1 MKKTALAITAILCT
15 LGLYANKPDYGY
27 LFSYVNG
34 RGIAFAYSSD
44 SLHWTSIGNG
54 RTFVDSDFGTWGAQK
69 KMFTPHLMRDSQG
82 MWRCV
87 WSPKADNPQF
97 AYCESPDLINWKP
110 QDYPYVEGGSCVAP
124 MIAHNGTAWVVT
136 YTTQDNK
143 AYSLTSPDCRTWS
156 KAAPANGVVA
166 RIADVMTDIVLDD
179 RPVEGQVHRVEW
191 EQIDKLI
198 KRDDYLRNRQV
209 KLDEHM
215 GQDPVRFADLKPV
228 NARLT
233 INGKERKDIS
243 NELIG
248 IFFEDISYGADG
260 GLYGELIQNRDFEYS
275 AADRGGWHSLTAWE
289 LKGEGSTVTVGT
301 DRPIHANNCHYATL
315 TTTAAGAT
323 WENGGYDGIALKAG
337 DLYDLSLMV
346 RRSSGVRSTEV
357 QTIAPNSDGSA
368 KEVSSE
374 LPATPK
380 LLNSQKIKLLISL
393 VSEEGETLAEK
404 GITVSSAEWK
414 SLKVTFKA
422 AKDAAKARL
431 VITPQTVGAVDMD
444 MVSLFPRNTFKNRKN
459 GLRADLAQVIADMK
473 PKFVRFPGG
482 CAAHGDGLDNM
493 YLWKRSIGKLEER
506 QHMPNIWNY
515 HQTLGLGYY
524 EYFLFCEDIG
534 AEPLPVI
541 PAAVPCQNSSHGGHG
556 QQGGVPMDEMDAF
569 IQDILDLIEW
579 ANGDAKTTK
588 WGRVRAEA
596 GHPKPFNLKYIG
608 IGNEDLISNTFTE
621 RFNMIYDAVR
631 AKHPEII
638 ICGTVGPFYE
648 GSDYE
653 WGWKLAKEKEIP
665 MVDEHYYVSPGWYIH
680 NQDYYDHYDRNASEV
695 YLGEYACHIAGRH
708 NNIET
713 ALCEALHLTNVE
725 RNADIVRMTSYAPLL
740 ARHGHTNWNPD
751 MIYFNSSR
759 IDLTP
764 GYYTQKIFGNN
775 SGDQYIT
782 GKLSVESR
790 RDDVRKRISTST
802 VYDSATG
809 DLIIKFVNLLPVA
822 VTTAVEV
829 TDCDALSTTATCTV
843 LTGKPAD
850 RTAVPTESTIEV
862 APQFSYEMP
871 AYSFTTVRIAKEQRN
886 R

>member
-1 MKKTALAITAILCT
+1 MKKHILTLTALLCA
-15 LGLYANKPDYGY
+15 LCVQANKPDYGY

-136 YTTQDNK
+136 YTTLDNK

-166 RIADVMTDIVLDD
+166 RIADVMTGIVLDD

-191 EQIDKLI
+191 EQIDRLI

-233 INGKERKDIS
+233 IHGKERKAIS

-289 LKGEGSTVTVGT
+289 LKGEGSTVAIGT
-301 DRPIHANNCHYATL
+301 ERPIHANNCHYATL
-315 TTTAAGAT
+315 STSAIGAT
-323 WENGGYDGIALKAG
+323 LENGGYDGIALKAG
-337 DLYDLSLMV
+337 DLYDLSLMA
-346 RRSSGVRSTEV
+346 RKASGKSS
-357 QTIAPNSDGSA
+357 
-368 KEVSSE
+368 
-374 LPATPK
+374 
-380 LLNSQKIKLLISL
+380 KLLISL
-393 VSEEGETLAEK
+393 VGEEGETLASK
-404 GITVSSAEWK
+404 SITVGSAEWK
-414 SLKVTFKA
+414 TLKATFKA
-422 AKDAAKARL
+422 TKDAPKARL
-431 VITPQTVGAVDMD
+431 VIAPQTTGVVDID

-850 RTAVPTESTIEV
+850 RIAVPTESTIEV

-871 AYSFTTVRIAKEQRN
+871 AYSFTTIRIAKEQQGKKK
-886 R
+886 

>member
-1 MKKTALAITAILCT
+1 MKRIFTFLAAVLC
-15 LGLYANKPDYGY
+15 LLSAYANKPDNGY

-44 SLHWTSIGNG
+44 SIHWTSIGNG
-54 RTFVDSDFGTWGAQK
+54 RTFVDSDFGTWGAEK
-69 KMFTPHLMRDSQG
+69 KMFVPHLMRDASG

-110 QDYPYVEGGSCVAP
+110 QDYPYVEGGSCVRP
-124 MIAHNGTAWVVT
+124 TLSIANDGTTWRVT
-136 YTTQDNK
+136 YSTLDGHGYCTT
-143 AYSLTSPDCRTWS
+143 STDCRTWD
-156 KAAPANGVVA
+156 KATSIQSP
-166 RIADVMTDIVLDD
+166 TT
-179 RPVEGQVHRVEW
+179 VEASYTTITLNNRQVDGQVHRVEW
-191 EQIDKLI
+191 KQIDRLI
-198 KRDDYLRNRQV
+198 KHDDYLTNRQK

-215 GQDPVRFADLKPV
+215 GQDPVRFAGLQSVK
-228 NARLT
+228 AHLT
-233 INGKERKDIS
+233 IKGNQRKDIS
-243 NELIG
+243 DELIG

-275 AADRGGWHSLTAWE
+275 DLDHKGWHSLTAWE
-289 LKGEGSTVTVGT
+289 LKGEGSTISVDSLT
-301 DRPIHANNCHYATL
+301 PIHANNCHYASLCTDKM
-315 TTTAAGAT
+315 GAT
-323 WENGGYDGIALKAG
+323 LENGGYDGIALKAG
-337 DLYDLSLMV
+337 ELYDLSLIARKASDKASKLLV
-346 RRSSGVRSTEV
+346 SLISENNEV
-357 QTIAPNSDGSA
+357 LVEKSIV
-368 KEVSSE
+368 VSS
-374 LPATPK
+374 
-380 LLNSQKIKLLISL
+380 S
-393 VSEEGETLAEK
+393 
-404 GITVSSAEWK
+404 EWK
-414 SLKVTFKA
+414 NIKTSLKA
-422 AKDAAKARL
+422 AKDAEHARL
-431 VITPQTVGAVDMD
+431 VIAPQTTGSVDMD
-444 MVSLFPRNTFKNRKN
+444 MISLFPRKTFKNREN

-482 CAAHGDGLDNM
+482 CAAHGNGLDNM

-541 PAAVPCQNSSHGGHG
+541 PAAVPCQNSWRDGHG
-556 QQGGVPMDEMDAF
+556 QQGGVPMEEMDTF

-608 IGNEDLISNTFTE
+608 IGNEDLISEVFTE
-621 RFNMIYDAVR
+621 RFNMIFDAIR
-631 AKHPEII
+631 EKHPEII

-653 WGWKLAKEKEIP
+653 WGWKLAKERGVP

-695 YLGEYACHIAGRH
+695 YLGEYACHVHSRH

-713 ALCEALHLTNVE
+713 ALCEALHLINVE

-764 GYYTQKIFGNN
+764 GYYVQKIFGNN
-775 SGDQYIT
+775 SGNQYIT
-782 GKLSVESR
+782 AYLDVKSR
-790 RDDVRKRISTST
+790 RDDVRKRIATST
-802 VYDSATG
+802 VYDSTTG
-809 DLIIKFVNLLPVA
+809 DLIIKLVNLLP
-822 VTTAVEV
+822 TTVSSTIEI
-829 TDCDALSTTATCTV
+829 TDCDIIATQATCTV
-843 LTGKPAD
+843 LSGQPAD
-850 RTAVPTESTIEV
+850 LKSTPIESRIEV
-862 APQFSYEMP
+862 APQFDYEMP
-871 AYSFTTVRIAKEQRN
+871 AYSFTTIRIAKGKK
-886 R
+886 

>member
-1 MKKTALAITAILCT
+1 MTIGHNMRRFLITITLLCST
-15 LGLYANKPDYGY
+15 FSIQANKPDYGY

-87 WSPKADNPQF
+87 WSPMASNPQF

-124 MIAHNGTAWVVT
+124 MIAHDDTAWVVT

-143 AYSLTSPDCRTWS
+143 AYRLTSPDCRTWS
-156 KAAPANGVVA
+156 KATPVNREV
-166 RIADVMTDIVLDD
+166 TDIAAAMTEISLNE
-179 RPVEGQVHRVEW
+179 RSIKGQVHHVEW

-198 KRDDYLRNRQV
+198 KHDDYLANRQV
-209 KLDEHM
+209 KFNEHM
-215 GQDPVRFADLKPV
+215 GQDPVRFADLKPLS
-228 NARLT
+228 ARLT
-233 INGKERKDIS
+233 INGKERKAIS
-243 NELIG
+243 DELIG

-275 AADRGGWHSLTAWE
+275 AADRREWHSLTAWE
-289 LKGEGSTVTVGT
+289 LKGEGSNLTVGT
-301 DRPIHANNCHYATL
+301 DRPIHTNNCHYVTLATTTVGATL
-315 TTTAAGAT
+315 
-323 WENGGYDGIALKAG
+323 ENGGYDGIALKAG
-337 DLYDLSLMV
+337 ELYDLSVMA
-346 RRSSGVRSTEV
+346 RKASDKSTQLAV
-357 QTIAPNSDGSA
+357 
-368 KEVSSE
+368 
-374 LPATPK
+374 
-380 LLNSQKIKLLISL
+380 SL
-393 VSEEGETLAEK
+393 VSENGEPLATK
-404 GITVSSAEWK
+404 GITIGSTDWK
-414 SLKVTFKA
+414 TFKVTFNA
-422 AKDAAKARL
+422 AKNADKARL
-431 VITPQTVGAVDMD
+431 VIAPQTTGTVDMD
-444 MVSLFPRNTFKNRKN
+444 MVSLFPRNTFKGRKN

-556 QQGGVPMDEMDAF
+556 QQGGVPMEEMDTF

-588 WGRVRAEA
+588 WGRMRAEA
-596 GHPKPFNLKYIG
+596 GHPEPFNLKYLG
-608 IGNEDLISNTFTE
+608 IGNEDLISETFTE
-621 RFNMIYDAVR
+621 RFNMIFDAVR
-631 AKHPEII
+631 EKHPEII
-638 ICGTVGPFYE
+638 ICGTVGPFFE

-653 WGWKLAKEKEIP
+653 WGWKLAKEKDIP

-695 YLGEYACHIAGRH
+695 YLGEYACHVHSRH

-713 ALCEALHLTNVE
+713 ALCEALHLINVE

-740 ARHGHTNWNPD
+740 ARHGRTNWNPD
-751 MIYFNSSR
+751 MIYFNSSS

-764 GYYTQKIFGNN
+764 GYYTQKMFGNN

-782 GKLSVESR
+782 ANLSVDSR
-790 RDDVRKRISTST
+790 RDDVRKRLASST

-809 DLIIKFVNLLPVA
+809 DLIIKLVNLLPVA
-822 VTTAVEV
+822 VTTSVEV
-829 TDCDALSTTATCTV
+829 NNCEAFATNATCTV
-843 LTGKPAD
+843 LTGKPTD
-850 RTAVPTESTIEV
+850 RNAAPTESTIEV

-871 AYSFTTVRIAKEQRN
+871 PYSFTTLRIAKEQQQKGKR
-886 R
+886 

>member
-69 KMFTPHLMRDSQG
+69 KMFTPHLMRDSHG

-110 QDYPYVEGGSCVAP
+110 QDYPYVEGGSCVRPILVQAKD
-124 MIAHNGTAWVVT
+124 NGGWVVLYST
-136 YTTQDNK
+136 LDSTFH
-143 AYSLTSPDCRTWS
+143 AYGSTDCRRWEKMSVSVGNRPVDAGACQGPEFST
-156 KAAPANGVVA
+156 
-166 RIADVMTDIVLDD
+166 IVLGD
-179 RPVEGQVHRVEW
+179 RQVEGQVHRVEW

-198 KRDDYLRNRQV
+198 KRNDYLVNRQR

-228 NARLT
+228 NAHLT
-233 INGKERKDIS
+233 IHGKERKAIS

-289 LKGEGSTVTVGT
+289 LKGEGSTVAIGT
-301 DRPIHANNCHYATL
+301 ERPIHANNCHYATL
-315 TTTAAGAT
+315 STSAVGAT
-323 WENGGYDGIALKAG
+323 LENGGYDGIALKAG
-337 DLYDLSLMV
+337 DLYDLSLMA
-346 RRSSGVRSTEV
+346 RKASGKSS
-357 QTIAPNSDGSA
+357 
-368 KEVSSE
+368 
-374 LPATPK
+374 
-380 LLNSQKIKLLISL
+380 KLLISL
-393 VSEEGETLAEK
+393 VGEEGETLASK
-404 GITVSSAEWK
+404 SITVGNAEWK
-414 SLKVTFKA
+414 TLKATLKA
-422 AKDAAKARL
+422 TKDAPKARL
-431 VITPQTVGAVDMD
+431 VIAPQTTGAVDID

-850 RTAVPTESTIEV
+850 RTGVPTESTIEV

-871 AYSFTTVRIAKEQRN
+871 AYSFTTIRIAKEQQGKKR
-886 R
+886 

>member
-1 MKKTALAITAILCT
+1 MKKHILIITALLCA
-15 LGLYANKPDYGY
+15 LCVQANKPDYGY

-69 KMFTPHLMRDSQG
+69 KMYTPHLMRDNQG

-87 WSPKADNPQF
+87 WSPMASNPQF

-110 QDYPYVEGGSCVAP
+110 QDYPYVEGSSCVAP

-136 YTTQDNK
+136 YTTLDNK
-143 AYSLTSPDCRTWS
+143 VYSLTSPDCRTWS
-156 KAAPANGVVA
+156 KATPTHGAVVD
-166 RIADVMTDIVLDD
+166 ISTVMTEISLHG
-179 RPVEGQVHRVEW
+179 RPAVGQVHRVEW

-209 KLDEHM
+209 KFDEHM
-215 GQDPVRFADLKPV
+215 GQDPVRFADLRPV

-233 INGKERKDIS
+233 IYGKERKAIS

-289 LKGEGSTVTVGT
+289 LKGEGSTISVSTE
-301 DRPIHANNCHYATL
+301 RPIHVNNCHYASL
-315 TTTAAGAT
+315 STTAIGAT
-323 WENGGYDGIALKAG
+323 LENGGYDGIALKAG
-337 DLYDLSLMV
+337 GLYDFSLMARV
-346 RRSSGVRSTEV
+346 ASGKSC
-357 QTIAPNSDGSA
+357 
-368 KEVSSE
+368 KF
-374 LPATPK
+374 
-380 LLNSQKIKLLISL
+380 LISL
-393 VSEEGETLAEK
+393 VNEENEVLAEK
-404 GITVSSAEWK
+404 SITLGDAEWK
-414 SLKVTFKA
+414 TLKTTLKA
-422 AKDAAKARL
+422 SKDASKARL
-431 VITPQTVGAVDMD
+431 VIAPQTSGAIDID

-482 CAAHGDGLDNM
+482 CAAHGNGLDNM

-524 EYFLFCEDIG
+524 EYFIFCEDIG

-556 QQGGVPMDEMDAF
+556 QQGGVPMEEMDAF
-569 IQDILDLIEW
+569 IQDIFDLIEW

-621 RFNMIYDAVR
+621 RFNMIYDAIR

-638 ICGTVGPFYE
+638 ICGTVGPFFE

-695 YLGEYACHIAGRH
+695 YLGEYACHVASRH

-775 SGDQYIT
+775 SGDQYLT

-809 DLIIKFVNLLPVA
+809 DLIIKLVNLLPVA

-829 TDCDALSTTATCTV
+829 NDCEALSTTATCTV
-843 LTGKPAD
+843 LTGKPTD
-850 RTAVPTESTIEV
+850 REAIPTESIIKV
-862 APQFSYEMP
+862 ASEFNYAMP
-871 AYSFTTVRIAKEQRN
+871 PYSFTTIRIAKEQQN
-886 R
+886 KKK

>member
-1 MKKTALAITAILCT
+1 MKKNILAVVLALCCLSA
-15 LGLYANKPDYGY
+15 YANKPDYGY

-34 RGIAFAYSSD
+34 RGLAFAYSSD
-44 SLHWTSIGNG
+44 SIRWTSVGNG

-69 KMFTPHLMRDSQG
+69 KMFTPHLLCDETG

-124 MIAHNGTAWVVT
+124 MLVLADDGNTWCVKYRT
-136 YTTQDNK
+136 LDNK
-143 AYSLTSPDCRTWS
+143 VYSIFSADCRTWS
-156 KAAPANGVVA
+156 EAGQATASDASPTDAKAL
-166 RIADVMTDIVLDD
+166 LDYKIILLND
-179 RPVEGQVHRVEW
+179 RQVEGQVHRVAW

-198 KRDDYLRNRQV
+198 KRDDYLSNRQV

-228 NARLT
+228 NARLA
-233 INGKERKDIS
+233 IHGNERKEIS

-275 AADRGGWHSLTAWE
+275 AADRGEWNSLTAWE
-289 LKGEGSTVTVGT
+289 LKGEGSVLSVGT
-301 DRPIHANNCHYATL
+301 ERPIHANNCHYATL
-315 TTTAAGAT
+315 ETSALGAT
-323 WENGGYDGIALKAG
+323 MENGGYDGIALKAG
-337 DLYDLSLMV
+337 ELYDLSLMARV
-346 RRSSGVRSTEV
+346 AAGTASKS
-357 QTIAPNSDGSA
+357 
-368 KEVSSE
+368 
-374 LPATPK
+374 K
-380 LLNSQKIKLLISL
+380 LLVSL
-393 VSEEGETLAEK
+393 VSEDGEPLAEK
-404 GITVSSAEWK
+404 SIAVGNAEWK
-414 SLKVTFKA
+414 TLKATFKA
-422 AKDAAKARL
+422 AKDAEKARL
-431 VITPQTVGAVDMD
+431 VIIPQTTGAVDLD
-444 MVSLFPRNTFKNRKN
+444 MVSLFPRKTFMNRKN

-482 CAAHGDGLDNM
+482 CAAHGNGLDNM

-534 AEPLPVI
+534 AEPLPVV

-556 QQGGVPMDEMDAF
+556 QQGGVPMEEMDAF

-579 ANGDAKTTK
+579 ANGDAKTTR
-588 WGRVRAEA
+588 WGGVRAEA
-596 GHPKPFNLKYIG
+596 GHPAPFNLKYIG
-608 IGNEDLISNTFTE
+608 IGNEDLISETFTE

-638 ICGTVGPFYE
+638 ICGTVGPFFE

-680 NQDYYDHYDRNASEV
+680 NQDYYDHYDRNASDV
-695 YLGEYACHIAGRH
+695 YLGEYACHVASRH

-713 ALCEALHLTNVE
+713 ALCEALHLVNVE

-740 ARHGHTNWNPD
+740 ARHGRTNWNPD

-775 SGDQYIT
+775 SGDQYISSR
-782 GKLSVESR
+782 LQVESR
-790 RDDVRKRISTST
+790 RDDVRKRVANSV

-809 DLIIKFVNLLPVA
+809 DLIIKLVNLLPVS
-822 VTTAVEV
+822 VTTAIEIN
-829 TDCDALSTTATCTV
+829 DCGAYATQAACTV
-843 LTGKPAD
+843 LTGSPTD
-850 RTAVPTESTIEV
+850 RNAVPTESVIDV

-871 AYSFTTVRIAKEQRN
+871 AYSFVTIRVAKEQQGKRK
-886 R
+886 

>member
-1 MKKTALAITAILCT
+1 MKKLTLVITTFFCT
-15 LGLYANKPDYGY
+15 FSLYANKPDYGY

-44 SLHWTSIGNG
+44 SIHWTSIGNG

-69 KMFTPHLMRDSQG
+69 KMFTPHLTRDSQG

-110 QDYPYVEGGSCVAP
+110 QDYPFVEGGSCVAP
-124 MIAHNGTAWVVT
+124 MIAHNGTVWVVT
-136 YTTQDNK
+136 YTTMDNK
-143 AYSLTSPDCRTWS
+143 AYSLTSSDCRTWS
-156 KAAPANGVVA
+156 KATLADGAVA
-166 RIADVMTDIVLDD
+166 DIATAMTEISLND
-179 RPVEGQVHRVEW
+179 RQISGQVHYVEW

-198 KRDDYLRNRQV
+198 KRDDYLRNRQI
-209 KLDEHM
+209 KLNEHM

-233 INGKERKDIS
+233 IQGKERKAIS

-289 LKGEGSTVTVGT
+289 LKGEGSTITIGT
-301 DRPIHANNCHYATL
+301 ERPIHTNNCHYATL
-315 TTTAAGAT
+315 NTANVGAT
-323 WENGGYDGIALKAG
+323 FENGGYDGIALKAG
-337 DLYDLSLMV
+337 DLYDLSLMA
-346 RRSSGVRSTEV
+346 RKASDKSS
-357 QTIAPNSDGSA
+357 
-368 KEVSSE
+368 
-374 LPATPK
+374 
-380 LLNSQKIKLLISL
+380 KLLISL
-393 VSEEGETLAEK
+393 VSEKNETLAAK
-404 GITVSSAEWK
+404 SITIGNADWK
-414 SLKVTFKA
+414 SLKMTLKA
-422 AKDAAKARL
+422 SKDAPKARL
-431 VITPQTVGAVDMD
+431 VIAPQTTGVVDVD

-459 GLRADLAQVIADMK
+459 GLRADLAQVIADMN

-556 QQGGVPMDEMDAF
+556 QQGGVPMEEMDAF

-588 WGRVRAEA
+588 WGRVRAES

-621 RFNMIYDAVR
+621 RFNMIYDAIR
-631 AKHPEII
+631 ERHPEII

-695 YLGEYACHIAGRH
+695 YLGEYACHVASRH

-764 GYYTQKIFGNN
+764 GYYTQKMFGNN
-775 SGDQYIT
+775 SGDQYLT
-782 GKLSVESR
+782 GKLVVESR

-809 DLIIKFVNLLPVA
+809 DLIIKLVNLLPVK
-822 VTTAVEV
+822 VNTAVEV
-829 TDCDALSTTATCTV
+829 NDCENFASTAICTV
-843 LTGKPAD
+843 LTGKPTD
-850 RTAVPTESTIEV
+850 RDVVPVESTIEV
-862 APQFSYEMP
+862 APQFNYEMP
-871 AYSFTTVRIAKEQRN
+871 PYSFTTIRIDKKQPSKK
-886 R
+886 

>member
-1 MKKTALAITAILCT
+1 MKKLTLVIAAILCS
-15 LGLYANKPDYGY
+15 LCLYANKPDYGY

-44 SLHWTSIGNG
+44 SIHWTSIGNG

-69 KMFTPHLMRDSQG
+69 KMFTPHLTRDSQG

-110 QDYPYVEGGSCVAP
+110 QDYPFVEGGSCVAP
-124 MIAHNGTAWVVT
+124 MIAHNGTVWVVT
-136 YTTQDNK
+136 YTTMDNK
-143 AYSLTSPDCRTWS
+143 AYSLTSSDCRTWS
-156 KAAPANGVVA
+156 KATLADGAVA
-166 RIADVMTDIVLDD
+166 DIATAMTEISLND
-179 RPVEGQVHRVEW
+179 RQISGQIHYVEW

-198 KRDDYLRNRQV
+198 KRDDYLRNRQI

-233 INGKERKDIS
+233 IQGKERKAIS

-289 LKGEGSTVTVGT
+289 LKGEGSTITIGT
-301 DRPIHANNCHYATL
+301 ERPIHTNNCHYATL
-315 TTTAAGAT
+315 NTANVGAT
-323 WENGGYDGIALKAG
+323 LENGGYDGIALKAG
-337 DLYDLSLMV
+337 DLYDLSLMA
-346 RRSSGVRSTEV
+346 RKASDKSS
-357 QTIAPNSDGSA
+357 
-368 KEVSSE
+368 
-374 LPATPK
+374 
-380 LLNSQKIKLLISL
+380 KLLISL
-393 VSEEGETLAEK
+393 VSEKNETLAAK
-404 GITVSSAEWK
+404 SITIGNADWK
-414 SLKVTFKA
+414 SLKMTLKA
-422 AKDAAKARL
+422 SKDAPKARL
-431 VITPQTVGAVDMD
+431 VIAPQTTGAVDVD

-459 GLRADLAQVIADMK
+459 GLRADLAQVIADMN

-556 QQGGVPMDEMDAF
+556 QQGGVPMEEMDAF

-588 WGRVRAEA
+588 WGRVRAES

-621 RFNMIYDAVR
+621 RFNMIYDAIR
-631 AKHPEII
+631 ERHPEII

-695 YLGEYACHIAGRH
+695 YLGEYACHVASRH

-764 GYYTQKIFGNN
+764 GYYTQKMFGNN
-775 SGDQYIT
+775 SGDQYLT
-782 GKLSVESR
+782 GKLVVESR

-809 DLIIKFVNLLPVA
+809 DLIIKFVNLLPVK
-822 VTTAVEV
+822 VNTAVEV
-829 TDCDALSTTATCTV
+829 NDCENFAPTAICTV
-843 LTGKPAD
+843 LTGKPTD
-850 RTAVPTESTIEV
+850 RDVVPVESTIEV
-862 APQFSYEMP
+862 APQFNYKMP
-871 AYSFTTVRIAKEQRN
+871 PYSFTTIRVAKGK
-886 R
+886 

>member
-1 MKKTALAITAILCT
+1 MNIIKKSVLALAIILST
-15 LGLYANKPDYGY
+15 FNLYANKPDYGY

-110 QDYPYVEGGSCVAP
+110 QDYPYVEGGSCVRPILVQGKNNEGWAV
-124 MIAHNGTAWVVT
+124 IYSTLDST
-136 YTTQDNK
+136 IY
-143 AYSLTSPDCRTWS
+143 AYGSADCRTWEKMDVS
-156 KAAPANGVVA
+156 VGNRPADTGSCQSPNFS
-166 RIADVMTDIVLDD
+166 TIVLND
-179 RPVEGQVHRVEW
+179 RQVEGQVHRVEW

-198 KRDDYLRNRQV
+198 KRDDYLCNRQV

-228 NARLT
+228 NAHLT
-233 INGKERKDIS
+233 IHGKERKAIS

-289 LKGEGSTVTVGT
+289 LKGEGSTVAIGT
-301 DRPIHANNCHYATL
+301 ERPIHANNCHYATL
-315 TTTAAGAT
+315 STSAVGAT
-323 WENGGYDGIALKAG
+323 LENGGYDGIALKAG
-337 DLYDLSLMV
+337 DLYDLSLMA
-346 RRSSGVRSTEV
+346 RKASGKSS
-357 QTIAPNSDGSA
+357 
-368 KEVSSE
+368 
-374 LPATPK
+374 
-380 LLNSQKIKLLISL
+380 KLLISL
-393 VSEEGETLAEK
+393 VGEEGETLASK
-404 GITVSSAEWK
+404 SITVGNAEWK
-414 SLKVTFKA
+414 TLKATLKA
-422 AKDAAKARL
+422 TKDAPKARL
-431 VITPQTVGAVDMD
+431 VIAPQTTGAVDID

-569 IQDILDLIEW
+569 IQDI
-579 ANGDAKTTK
+579 
-588 WGRVRAEA
+588 
-596 GHPKPFNLKYIG
+596 
-608 IGNEDLISNTFTE
+608 
-621 RFNMIYDAVR
+621 
-631 AKHPEII
+631 
-638 ICGTVGPFYE
+638 
-648 GSDYE
+648 
-653 WGWKLAKEKEIP
+653 
-665 MVDEHYYVSPGWYIH
+665 
-680 NQDYYDHYDRNASEV
+680 
-695 YLGEYACHIAGRH
+695 
-708 NNIET
+708 
-713 ALCEALHLTNVE
+713 
-725 RNADIVRMTSYAPLL
+725 
-740 ARHGHTNWNPD
+740 
-751 MIYFNSSR
+751 
-759 IDLTP
+759 
-764 GYYTQKIFGNN
+764 
-775 SGDQYIT
+775 
-782 GKLSVESR
+782 
-790 RDDVRKRISTST
+790 
-802 VYDSATG
+802 
-809 DLIIKFVNLLPVA
+809 
-822 VTTAVEV
+822 
-829 TDCDALSTTATCTV
+829 
-843 LTGKPAD
+843 
-850 RTAVPTESTIEV
+850 
-862 APQFSYEMP
+862 
-871 AYSFTTVRIAKEQRN
+871 
-886 R
+886 

>member
-69 KMFTPHLMRDSQG
+69 KMFAPHLTRDSQG

-110 QDYPYVEGGSCVAP
+110 QDYPYVEGGSCVRPILVQGKNNEGWAV
-124 MIAHNGTAWVVT
+124 IYSTLDST
-136 YTTQDNK
+136 IY
-143 AYSLTSPDCRTWS
+143 AYGSADCRTWEKMDVS
-156 KAAPANGVVA
+156 VGNRPADTGSCQSPNFS
-166 RIADVMTDIVLDD
+166 TIVLND
-179 RPVEGQVHRVEW
+179 RQVEGQVHRVEW

-198 KRDDYLRNRQV
+198 KRDDYLCNRQV

-228 NARLT
+228 NAHLT
-233 INGKERKDIS
+233 IHGKERKAIS

-275 AADRGGWHSLTAWE
+275 AADRGGWHNLTAWE
-289 LKGEGSTVTVGT
+289 LKGEGSTVAIGT
-301 DRPIHANNCHYATL
+301 ERPIHANNCHYATL
-315 TTTAAGAT
+315 STSAVGAT
-323 WENGGYDGIALKAG
+323 LENGGYDGIALKAG
-337 DLYDLSLMV
+337 DLYDLSLMA
-346 RRSSGVRSTEV
+346 RKASGKSS
-357 QTIAPNSDGSA
+357 
-368 KEVSSE
+368 
-374 LPATPK
+374 
-380 LLNSQKIKLLISL
+380 KLLISL
-393 VSEEGETLAEK
+393 VGEEGETLASK
-404 GITVSSAEWK
+404 SITVGNAEWK
-414 SLKVTFKA
+414 TLKATLKA
-422 AKDAAKARL
+422 TKDAPKARL
-431 VITPQTVGAVDMD
+431 VIAPQTTGAVDID

-871 AYSFTTVRIAKEQRN
+871 AYSFTTIRIAKDQQGKKK
-886 R
+886 

>member
-1 MKKTALAITAILCT
+1 MKKHILTLTALLCA
-15 LGLYANKPDYGY
+15 LCVQANKPDYGY

-136 YTTQDNK
+136 YTTLDNK

-166 RIADVMTDIVLDD
+166 RIADVMTGIVLDD

-191 EQIDKLI
+191 EQIDRLI

-233 INGKERKDIS
+233 IHGKERKAIS

-289 LKGEGSTVTVGT
+289 LKGEGSSVAIGT
-301 DRPIHANNCHYATL
+301 ERPIHANNCHYATL
-315 TTTAAGAT
+315 STSAIGAT
-323 WENGGYDGIALKAG
+323 LENGGYDGIALKAG
-337 DLYDLSLMV
+337 DLYDLSLMA
-346 RRSSGVRSTEV
+346 RKASGKSS
-357 QTIAPNSDGSA
+357 
-368 KEVSSE
+368 
-374 LPATPK
+374 
-380 LLNSQKIKLLISL
+380 KLLISL
-393 VSEEGETLAEK
+393 VGEEGETLASK
-404 GITVSSAEWK
+404 SITVGSAEWK
-414 SLKVTFKA
+414 TLKATFKA
-422 AKDAAKARL
+422 TKDAPKARL
-431 VITPQTVGAVDMD
+431 VIAPQTTGVVDID

-809 DLIIKFVNLLPVA
+809 DLIIKFVNLLPVT

-871 AYSFTTVRIAKEQRN
+871 AYSFTTIRIAKEQQGKKK
-886 R
+886 

>member
-1 MKKTALAITAILCT
+1 MKKHILTLTALLCA
-15 LGLYANKPDYGY
+15 LCVQANKPDYGY

-136 YTTQDNK
+136 YTTLDNK

-166 RIADVMTDIVLDD
+166 RIADVMTGIVLDD

-191 EQIDKLI
+191 EQIDRLI

-233 INGKERKDIS
+233 IHGKERKAIS

-289 LKGEGSTVTVGT
+289 LKGEGSTVAIGT

-315 TTTAAGAT
+315 STSAIGAT
-323 WENGGYDGIALKAG
+323 LENGGYDGIALKAG
-337 DLYDLSLMV
+337 DLYDLSLMA
-346 RRSSGVRSTEV
+346 RKASGKSS
-357 QTIAPNSDGSA
+357 
-368 KEVSSE
+368 
-374 LPATPK
+374 
-380 LLNSQKIKLLISL
+380 KLLISL
-393 VSEEGETLAEK
+393 VGEEGETLASK
-404 GITVSSAEWK
+404 SITVGSAEWK
-414 SLKVTFKA
+414 TLKATFKA
-422 AKDAAKARL
+422 TKDAPKARL
-431 VITPQTVGAVDMD
+431 VIAPQTTGAVDID

-809 DLIIKFVNLLPVA
+809 DLIIKFVNLLPVT

-871 AYSFTTVRIAKEQRN
+871 AYSFTTIRIAKEQQGKKK
-886 R
+886 

>member
-1 MKKTALAITAILCT
+1 MKKHILTLTALLCA
-15 LGLYANKPDYGY
+15 LCVQANKPDYGY

-136 YTTQDNK
+136 YTTQNNK

-166 RIADVMTDIVLDD
+166 RIADVMTGIVLDD

-191 EQIDKLI
+191 EQIDRLI

-233 INGKERKDIS
+233 IHGKERKAIS

-289 LKGEGSTVTVGT
+289 LKGEGSTVAIGT
-301 DRPIHANNCHYATL
+301 ERPIHANNCHYATL
-315 TTTAAGAT
+315 STSAIGAT
-323 WENGGYDGIALKAG
+323 LENGGYDGIALKAG
-337 DLYDLSLMV
+337 DLYDLSLMA
-346 RRSSGVRSTEV
+346 RKASGKSS
-357 QTIAPNSDGSA
+357 
-368 KEVSSE
+368 
-374 LPATPK
+374 
-380 LLNSQKIKLLISL
+380 KLLISL
-393 VSEEGETLAEK
+393 VSEEGETLASK
-404 GITVSSAEWK
+404 SIAVGSAEWK
-414 SLKVTFKA
+414 TLKATFKA
-422 AKDAAKARL
+422 TKDAPKARL
-431 VITPQTVGAVDMD
+431 VIAPQTTGAVDID

-740 ARHGHTNWNPD
+740 ARHGRTNWNPD

-871 AYSFTTVRIAKEQRN
+871 AYSFTTIRIAKEQQGKKK
-886 R
+886 

>member
-1 MKKTALAITAILCT
+1 MKKHILTLTALLCA
-15 LGLYANKPDYGY
+15 LCVQANKPDYGY

-136 YTTQDNK
+136 YTTQGNK

-166 RIADVMTDIVLDD
+166 RIADVMTGIVLDD

-191 EQIDKLI
+191 EQIDRLI

-233 INGKERKDIS
+233 IHGKERKAIS

-289 LKGEGSTVTVGT
+289 LKGEGSNITIGT
-301 DRPIHANNCHYATL
+301 ERPIHANNCHYATL
-315 TTTAAGAT
+315 STSAIGAT
-323 WENGGYDGIALKAG
+323 LENGGYDGIALKAG
-337 DLYDLSLMV
+337 DLYDLSLMA
-346 RRSSGVRSTEV
+346 RKASGKSS
-357 QTIAPNSDGSA
+357 
-368 KEVSSE
+368 
-374 LPATPK
+374 
-380 LLNSQKIKLLISL
+380 KLLISL
-393 VSEEGETLAEK
+393 VSEEGETLASK
-404 GITVSSAEWK
+404 SIAVGSAEWK
-414 SLKVTFKA
+414 TLKATFKA
-422 AKDAAKARL
+422 TKDAPKARL
-431 VITPQTVGAVDMD
+431 VIAPQTTGAVDID

-809 DLIIKFVNLLPVA
+809 DLIIKLVNLLPVA

-829 TDCDALSTTATCTV
+829 ADCDALSTTATCTV

-871 AYSFTTVRIAKEQRN
+871 AYSFTTIRIAKEQQGKKK
-886 R
+886 

>member
-1 MKKTALAITAILCT
+1 MKKHILTLTALLCA
-15 LGLYANKPDYGY
+15 LCVQANKPDYGY

-136 YTTQDNK
+136 YTTQNNK

-166 RIADVMTDIVLDD
+166 RIADVMTGIVLDD

-191 EQIDKLI
+191 EQIDRLI

-233 INGKERKDIS
+233 IHGKERKAIS

-289 LKGEGSTVTVGT
+289 LKGEGSTVAIGT
-301 DRPIHANNCHYATL
+301 ERPIHANNCHYATL
-315 TTTAAGAT
+315 STSAIGAT
-323 WENGGYDGIALKAG
+323 LENGGYDGIALKAG
-337 DLYDLSLMV
+337 DLYDLSLMA
-346 RRSSGVRSTEV
+346 RKASGKSS
-357 QTIAPNSDGSA
+357 
-368 KEVSSE
+368 
-374 LPATPK
+374 
-380 LLNSQKIKLLISL
+380 KLLISL
-393 VSEEGETLAEK
+393 VSEEGETLASK
-404 GITVSSAEWK
+404 SIAVGSAEWK
-414 SLKVTFKA
+414 TLKATFKA
-422 AKDAAKARL
+422 TKDAPKARL
-431 VITPQTVGAVDMD
+431 VIAPQTTGAVDID

-695 YLGEYACHIAGRH
+695 YLGEYACHVASRH

-829 TDCDALSTTATCTV
+829 TDCEGLSTTATCTV

-871 AYSFTTVRIAKEQRN
+871 AYSFTTIRIAKEQQGKKK
-886 R
+886 

>member
-1 MKKTALAITAILCT
+1 
-15 LGLYANKPDYGY
+15 
-27 LFSYVNG
+27 
-34 RGIAFAYSSD
+34 
-44 SLHWTSIGNG
+44 
-54 RTFVDSDFGTWGAQK
+54 
-69 KMFTPHLMRDSQG
+69 
-82 MWRCV
+82 
-87 WSPKADNPQF
+87 
-97 AYCESPDLINWKP
+97 
-110 QDYPYVEGGSCVAP
+110 
-124 MIAHNGTAWVVT
+124 
-136 YTTQDNK
+136 
-143 AYSLTSPDCRTWS
+143 
-156 KAAPANGVVA
+156 
-166 RIADVMTDIVLDD
+166 
-179 RPVEGQVHRVEW
+179 
-191 EQIDKLI
+191 
-198 KRDDYLRNRQV
+198 
-209 KLDEHM
+209 
-215 GQDPVRFADLKPV
+215 
-228 NARLT
+228 
-233 INGKERKDIS
+233 
-243 NELIG
+243 
-248 IFFEDISYGADG
+248 
-260 GLYGELIQNRDFEYS
+260 

-289 LKGEGSTVTVGT
+289 LKGEGSTVAIGT
-301 DRPIHANNCHYATL
+301 ERPIHANNCHYATL
-315 TTTAAGAT
+315 STSAIGAT
-323 WENGGYDGIALKAG
+323 LENGGYDGIALKAG
-337 DLYDLSLMV
+337 DLYDLSLMA
-346 RRSSGVRSTEV
+346 RKASGKSS
-357 QTIAPNSDGSA
+357 
-368 KEVSSE
+368 
-374 LPATPK
+374 
-380 LLNSQKIKLLISL
+380 KLLISL
-393 VSEEGETLAEK
+393 VGEEGETLASK
-404 GITVSSAEWK
+404 SITVGNAEWK
-414 SLKVTFKA
+414 TLKAT
-422 AKDAAKARL
+422 KDAPKARL
-431 VITPQTVGAVDMD
+431 VIAPQTTGVVDID

-850 RTAVPTESTIEV
+850 RIAVPTESTIEV

-871 AYSFTTVRIAKEQRN
+871 AYSFTTIRIAKEQQGKKK
-886 R
+886 

>member
-1 MKKTALAITAILCT
+1 MKKHILTLTALLCA
-15 LGLYANKPDYGY
+15 LCVQANKPDYGY

-136 YTTQDNK
+136 YTTQGNK

-156 KAAPANGVVA
+156 NAAPANGVVA
-166 RIADVMTDIVLDD
+166 RIADVMTGIVLDD

-233 INGKERKDIS
+233 IHGKERKAIS

-289 LKGEGSTVTVGT
+289 LKGEGSNITIGT
-301 DRPIHANNCHYATL
+301 ERPIHANNCHYATL
-315 TTTAAGAT
+315 STSAIGAT
-323 WENGGYDGIALKAG
+323 LENGGYDGIALKAG
-337 DLYDLSLMV
+337 DLYDLSLMA
-346 RRSSGVRSTEV
+346 RKASGKSS
-357 QTIAPNSDGSA
+357 
-368 KEVSSE
+368 
-374 LPATPK
+374 
-380 LLNSQKIKLLISL
+380 KLLISL
-393 VSEEGETLAEK
+393 VSEEGETLASK
-404 GITVSSAEWK
+404 SIAVGSAEWK
-414 SLKVTFKA
+414 TLKATFKA
-422 AKDAAKARL
+422 TKDAPKARL
-431 VITPQTVGAVDMD
+431 VIAPQTTGAVDID

-809 DLIIKFVNLLPVA
+809 DLIIKLVNLLPVA

-829 TDCDALSTTATCTV
+829 ADCDALSTTATCTV

-871 AYSFTTVRIAKEQRN
+871 AYSFTTIRIAKEQQGKKK
-886 R
+886 

>member
-1 MKKTALAITAILCT
+1 MLMLA
-15 LGLYANKPDYGY
+15 D
-27 LFSYVNG
+27 
-34 RGIAFAYSSD
+34 D
-44 SLHWTSIGNG
+44 GN
-54 RTFVDSDFGTWGAQK
+54 TWCLK
-69 KMFTPHLMRDSQG
+69 
-82 MWRCV
+82 
-87 WSPKADNPQF
+87 
-97 AYCESPDLINWKP
+97 
-110 QDYPYVEGGSCVAP
+110 
-124 MIAHNGTAWVVT
+124 
-136 YTTQDNK
+136 YTTLDNK
-143 AYSLTSPDCRTWS
+143 AYSIFSADCRKWS
-156 KAAPANGVVA
+156 EAEPAKVADASSLDAKAQLNYKT
-166 RIADVMTDIVLDD
+166 ILLND
-179 RPVEGQVHRVEW
+179 RQVEGQVHRVAW

-198 KRDDYLRNRQV
+198 KHDDYLANRQV
-209 KLDEHM
+209 RLDEHM
-215 GQDPVRFADLKPV
+215 GQDPVRFANLEPV

-233 INGKERKDIS
+233 IQGNERKEIS
-243 NELIG
+243 DELIG

-275 AADRGGWHSLTAWE
+275 AADHGGWHSLTAWE
-289 LKGEGSTVTVGT
+289 LKGEGSALTVGT

-315 TTTAAGAT
+315 ATTTLGACL
-323 WENGGYDGIALKAG
+323 ENGGYDGIAIKAG
-337 DLYDLSLMV
+337 ELYDFSVMTRKSSDKNSKLSV
-346 RRSSGVRSTEV
+346 
-357 QTIAPNSDGSA
+357 
-368 KEVSSE
+368 
-374 LPATPK
+374 
-380 LLNSQKIKLLISL
+380 SL
-393 VSEEGETLAEK
+393 VSENNEILATK
-404 GITVSSAEWK
+404 SVSVGGADWKTV
-414 SLKVTFKA
+414 KVTFKA
-422 AKDAAKARL
+422 TKDAEKARL
-431 VITPQTVGAVDMD
+431 VITPQTTGVVDLD
-444 MVSLFPRNTFKNRKN
+444 MVSLFPRKTFMNRKN

-482 CAAHGDGLDNM
+482 CAAHGNGLDNM

-556 QQGGVPMDEMDAF
+556 QQGGVPMEEMDAF

-579 ANGDAKTTK
+579 ANGDAKTTQ

-596 GHPKPFNLKYIG
+596 GHPAPFNLKYIG
-608 IGNEDLISNTFTE
+608 VGNEDLISETFTE
-621 RFNMIYDAVR
+621 RFNMIYDAIR

-695 YLGEYACHIAGRH
+695 YLGEYACHVHSRH

-713 ALCEALHLTNVE
+713 ALCEALHLVNVE

-740 ARHGHTNWNPD
+740 ARHGRTNWNPD

-782 GKLSVESR
+782 SRLQVESR
-790 RDDVRKRISTST
+790 RDDVRKRVANSV

-809 DLIIKFVNLLPVA
+809 DLIIKLVNLLPVS
-822 VTTAVEV
+822 VTTAIEIN
-829 TDCDALSTTATCTV
+829 DCEAYATQAVCTV
-843 LTGKPAD
+843 LTGNPTD
-850 RTAVPTESTIEV
+850 RDAVPTESVIEV
-862 APQFSYEMP
+862 ASQFDYEMP
-871 AYSFTTVRIAKEQRN
+871 AYSFVTIRVAKEQQGKR

>member
-1 MKKTALAITAILCT
+1 MKKTTLAITAILCT

-69 KMFTPHLMRDSQG
+69 KMFAPHLMRDSQG

-110 QDYPYVEGGSCVAP
+110 QDYPYVEGGSCVRPILVQGKNNEGWAV
-124 MIAHNGTAWVVT
+124 IYSTLDST
-136 YTTQDNK
+136 IY
-143 AYSLTSPDCRTWS
+143 AYGSADCRTWEKMDVS
-156 KAAPANGVVA
+156 VGNRPADTGSCKSPNFSS
-166 RIADVMTDIVLDD
+166 IVLND
-179 RPVEGQVHRVEW
+179 RQVEGQVHRVEW
-191 EQIDKLI
+191 GQIDKLI

-233 INGKERKDIS
+233 IHGKERKAIS

-289 LKGEGSTVTVGT
+289 LKGEGSTVAIGT
-301 DRPIHANNCHYATL
+301 ERPIHANNCHYATL
-315 TTTAAGAT
+315 STSAIGAT
-323 WENGGYDGIALKAG
+323 LENGGYDGIALKAG
-337 DLYDLSLMV
+337 DLYDLSLMA
-346 RRSSGVRSTEV
+346 RKASGKSS
-357 QTIAPNSDGSA
+357 
-368 KEVSSE
+368 
-374 LPATPK
+374 
-380 LLNSQKIKLLISL
+380 KLLISL
-393 VSEEGETLAEK
+393 VGEEGETLASK
-404 GITVSSAEWK
+404 SITVGNAEWK
-414 SLKVTFKA
+414 PLKATFKA
-422 AKDAAKARL
+422 TKDAPKARL
-431 VITPQTVGAVDMD
+431 VIAPQTTGVVDID
-444 MVSLFPRNTFKNRKN
+444 MVSLFPRNTFKSRKN

-631 AKHPEII
+631 AKHPDII

-695 YLGEYACHIAGRH
+695 YLGEYACHVASRH

-871 AYSFTTVRIAKEQRN
+871 AYSFTTIRIAKEQQGKKK
-886 R
+886 

>member
-1 MKKTALAITAILCT
+1 MKKNILAVVLALCSLSA
-15 LGLYANKPDYGY
+15 YANKPDYGY

-34 RGIAFAYSSD
+34 RGLAFAYSSD
-44 SLHWTSIGNG
+44 SVRWTSIGHG

-69 KMFTPHLMRDSQG
+69 KMFTPHLLCDETG

-124 MIAHNGTAWVVT
+124 MLMLADDGNTWCLK
-136 YTTQDNK
+136 YTTLDNK
-143 AYSLTSPDCRTWS
+143 AYSIFSADCRKWS
-156 KAAPANGVVA
+156 EAEPAKVPDASSLDAKAQLNYKT
-166 RIADVMTDIVLDD
+166 ILLND
-179 RPVEGQVHRVEW
+179 RQVEGQVHRVAW

-198 KRDDYLRNRQV
+198 KRDDYLANRQV

-215 GQDPVRFADLKPV
+215 GQDPVRFANLEPV

-233 INGKERKDIS
+233 IHGNERKEIS

-275 AADRGGWHSLTAWE
+275 SADHGGWHSLTAWE
-289 LKGEGSTVTVGT
+289 LKGEGSALTVGT

-315 TTTAAGAT
+315 ATTTVGARV
-323 WENGGYDGIALKAG
+323 ENGGYDGIAVKAG
-337 DLYDLSLMV
+337 ELYDFSVMTRRASEKSSKLSV
-346 RRSSGVRSTEV
+346 
-357 QTIAPNSDGSA
+357 
-368 KEVSSE
+368 
-374 LPATPK
+374 
-380 LLNSQKIKLLISL
+380 SL
-393 VSEEGETLAEK
+393 VSENDEILAVK
-404 GITVSSAEWK
+404 SISVGGADWK
-414 SLKVTFKA
+414 TMKVTFKA
-422 AKDAAKARL
+422 TENAEKARL
-431 VITPQTVGAVDMD
+431 VITPQTTGVVDLD
-444 MVSLFPRNTFKNRKN
+444 MVSLFPRKTFMNRKN

-482 CAAHGDGLDNM
+482 CAAHGNGLDNM

-556 QQGGVPMDEMDAF
+556 QQGGVPMEEMDAF

-579 ANGDAKTTK
+579 ANGDAKTTQ

-596 GHPKPFNLKYIG
+596 GHPAPFNLKYIG
-608 IGNEDLISNTFTE
+608 IGNEDLISETFTE
-621 RFNMIYDAVR
+621 RFNMIYDAIR

-695 YLGEYACHIAGRH
+695 YLGEYACHVHSRH

-713 ALCEALHLTNVE
+713 ALCEALHLVNVE

-740 ARHGHTNWNPD
+740 ARHGRTNWNPD

-782 GKLSVESR
+782 SRLQVESR
-790 RDDVRKRISTST
+790 RDDVRKRVANSV

-809 DLIIKFVNLLPVA
+809 DLIIKLVNLLPVS
-822 VTTAVEV
+822 VTTAIEIN
-829 TDCDALSTTATCTV
+829 DCEAYATQAVCTV
-843 LTGKPAD
+843 LTGNPTD
-850 RTAVPTESTIEV
+850 RDAVPTESVIEV
-862 APQFSYEMP
+862 APQFDYEMP
-871 AYSFTTVRIAKEQRN
+871 AYSFVTIRIAKEQQGKR

>member
-1 MKKTALAITAILCT
+1 MKKHILTLTALLCA
-15 LGLYANKPDYGY
+15 LCVQANKPDYGY

-136 YTTQDNK
+136 YTTQNNK

-166 RIADVMTDIVLDD
+166 RIADVMTGIVLDD

-191 EQIDKLI
+191 EQIDRLI

-233 INGKERKDIS
+233 IHGKERKAIS

-289 LKGEGSTVTVGT
+289 LKGEGSTVAIGT
-301 DRPIHANNCHYATL
+301 ERPIHANNCHYATL
-315 TTTAAGAT
+315 STSAIGAT
-323 WENGGYDGIALKAG
+323 LENGGYDGIALKAG
-337 DLYDLSLMV
+337 DLYDLSLMA
-346 RRSSGVRSTEV
+346 RKASGKSS
-357 QTIAPNSDGSA
+357 
-368 KEVSSE
+368 
-374 LPATPK
+374 
-380 LLNSQKIKLLISL
+380 KLLISL
-393 VSEEGETLAEK
+393 VSEEGETLASK
-404 GITVSSAEWK
+404 SIAVGSAEWK
-414 SLKVTFKA
+414 TLKATFKA
-422 AKDAAKARL
+422 TKDAPKARL
-431 VITPQTVGAVDMD
+431 VIAPQTTGAVDID

-871 AYSFTTVRIAKEQRN
+871 AYSFTTIRIAKEQQGKKK
-886 R
+886 

>member
-1 MKKTALAITAILCT
+1 MKKHILTLTALLCA
-15 LGLYANKPDYGY
+15 LCVQANKPDYGY

-136 YTTQDNK
+136 YTTQNNK

-166 RIADVMTDIVLDD
+166 RIADVMTGIVLDD

-191 EQIDKLI
+191 EQIDRLI

-233 INGKERKDIS
+233 IHGKERKAIS

-289 LKGEGSTVTVGT
+289 LKGEGSTVAIGT
-301 DRPIHANNCHYATL
+301 ERPIHANNCHYATL
-315 TTTAAGAT
+315 STSAIGAT
-323 WENGGYDGIALKAG
+323 LENGGYDGIALKAG
-337 DLYDLSLMV
+337 DLYDLSLMA
-346 RRSSGVRSTEV
+346 RKASGKSS
-357 QTIAPNSDGSA
+357 
-368 KEVSSE
+368 
-374 LPATPK
+374 
-380 LLNSQKIKLLISL
+380 KLLISL
-393 VSEEGETLAEK
+393 VSEEGETLASK
-404 GITVSSAEWK
+404 SIAVGSAEWK
-414 SLKVTFKA
+414 TLKATFKA
-422 AKDAAKARL
+422 TKDAPKARL
-431 VITPQTVGAVDMD
+431 VIAPQTTGAVDID

-740 ARHGHTNWNPD
+740 ARHGRTNWNPD

-809 DLIIKFVNLLPVA
+809 DLIIKLVNLLPVA

-871 AYSFTTVRIAKEQRN
+871 AYSFTTIRIAKEQQGKKK
-886 R
+886 

>member
-1 MKKTALAITAILCT
+1 MKKHILTLTALLCAFCVQ
-15 LGLYANKPDYGY
+15 ANKPDYGY

-136 YTTQDNK
+136 YTTQGNK

-166 RIADVMTDIVLDD
+166 RIADVMTGIVLDD

-191 EQIDKLI
+191 EQIDRLI

-233 INGKERKDIS
+233 IHGKERKAIS

-289 LKGEGSTVTVGT
+289 LKGEGSNITIGT
-301 DRPIHANNCHYATL
+301 ERPIHANNCHYATL
-315 TTTAAGAT
+315 STSAIGAT
-323 WENGGYDGIALKAG
+323 LENGGYDGIALKAG
-337 DLYDLSLMV
+337 DLYDLSLMA
-346 RRSSGVRSTEV
+346 RKASGKSS
-357 QTIAPNSDGSA
+357 
-368 KEVSSE
+368 
-374 LPATPK
+374 
-380 LLNSQKIKLLISL
+380 KLLISL
-393 VSEEGETLAEK
+393 VSEEGETLASK
-404 GITVSSAEWK
+404 SIAVGSAEWK
-414 SLKVTFKA
+414 TLKATFKA
-422 AKDAAKARL
+422 TKDAPKARL
-431 VITPQTVGAVDMD
+431 VIAPQTTGAVDID

-556 QQGGVPMDEMDAF
+556 QQGGVPMEEMDAF

-871 AYSFTTVRIAKEQRN
+871 AYSFTTIRIAKEQQGKKK
-886 R
+886 

>member
-1 MKKTALAITAILCT
+1 MKKNILAVVLALCSLSA
-15 LGLYANKPDYGY
+15 YANKPDYGY

-34 RGIAFAYSSD
+34 RGLAFAYSSD
-44 SLHWTSIGNG
+44 SVHWTSIGHG

-69 KMFTPHLMRDSQG
+69 KMFTPHLLCDETG

-124 MIAHNGTAWVVT
+124 MLMLADDGNTWCLK
-136 YTTQDNK
+136 YTTLDNK
-143 AYSLTSPDCRTWS
+143 AYSIFSADCRKWS
-156 KAAPANGVVA
+156 EAEPAKVADASSLDAKAQLNYKT
-166 RIADVMTDIVLDD
+166 ILLND
-179 RPVEGQVHRVEW
+179 RQVEGQVHRVAW

-198 KRDDYLRNRQV
+198 KRDDYLANRQV
-209 KLDEHM
+209 RLDEHM
-215 GQDPVRFADLKPV
+215 GQDPVRFANLEPV

-233 INGKERKDIS
+233 IQGNERKEIS
-243 NELIG
+243 DELIG

-275 AADRGGWHSLTAWE
+275 SADHGGWHSLTAWE
-289 LKGEGSTVTVGT
+289 LKGEGSALTVST

-315 TTTAAGAT
+315 ATTTLGACL
-323 WENGGYDGIALKAG
+323 ENGGYDGIAIKAG
-337 DLYDLSLMV
+337 ELYDFSVMTRKSSDKNSKLSV
-346 RRSSGVRSTEV
+346 
-357 QTIAPNSDGSA
+357 
-368 KEVSSE
+368 
-374 LPATPK
+374 
-380 LLNSQKIKLLISL
+380 SL
-393 VSEEGETLAEK
+393 VSENDEILAVK
-404 GITVSSAEWK
+404 SVSVGGADWK
-414 SLKVTFKA
+414 TMKVTFKA
-422 AKDAAKARL
+422 TKDAEKARL
-431 VITPQTVGAVDMD
+431 VITPQTTGVVDLD
-444 MVSLFPRNTFKNRKN
+444 MVSLFPRKTFMNRKN

-482 CAAHGDGLDNM
+482 CAAHGNGLDNM

-556 QQGGVPMDEMDAF
+556 QQGGVPMEEMDAF

-579 ANGDAKTTK
+579 ANGDAKTTE

-596 GHPKPFNLKYIG
+596 GHPAPFNLKYIG
-608 IGNEDLISNTFTE
+608 VGNEDLISETFTE
-621 RFNMIYDAVR
+621 RFNMIYDAIR

-695 YLGEYACHIAGRH
+695 YLGEYACHVHGRH

-713 ALCEALHLTNVE
+713 ALCEALHLVNVE

-740 ARHGHTNWNPD
+740 ARHGRTNWNPD

-782 GKLSVESR
+782 SRLQVESR
-790 RDDVRKRISTST
+790 RDDVRKRVANSV

-809 DLIIKFVNLLPVA
+809 DLIIKLVNLLPVS
-822 VTTAVEV
+822 VTTAIEIN
-829 TDCDALSTTATCTV
+829 DCEAYATQAVCTV
-843 LTGKPAD
+843 LTGNPTD
-850 RTAVPTESTIEV
+850 RDAVPTESVIEV
-862 APQFSYEMP
+862 APQFDYEMP
-871 AYSFTTVRIAKEQRN
+871 AYSFVTIRVAKELQGKR

>member
-1 MKKTALAITAILCT
+1 MKKHILTLTALLCA
-15 LGLYANKPDYGY
+15 LCVQANKPDYGY

-136 YTTQDNK
+136 YTTLDNK

-166 RIADVMTDIVLDD
+166 RIADVMTGIVLDD

-191 EQIDKLI
+191 EQIDRLI

-233 INGKERKDIS
+233 IHGKERKAIS

-289 LKGEGSTVTVGT
+289 LKGEGSTVAIGT
-301 DRPIHANNCHYATL
+301 ERPIHANNCHYATL
-315 TTTAAGAT
+315 STSAIGAT
-323 WENGGYDGIALKAG
+323 LENGGYDGIALKAG
-337 DLYDLSLMV
+337 DLYDLSLMA
-346 RRSSGVRSTEV
+346 RKASGKSS
-357 QTIAPNSDGSA
+357 
-368 KEVSSE
+368 
-374 LPATPK
+374 
-380 LLNSQKIKLLISL
+380 KLLISL
-393 VSEEGETLAEK
+393 VGEEGETLASK
-404 GITVSSAEWK
+404 SITVGSAEWK
-414 SLKVTFKA
+414 TLKATFKA
-422 AKDAAKARL
+422 TKDAPKARL
-431 VITPQTVGAVDMD
+431 VIAPQTTGVVDID

-809 DLIIKFVNLLPVA
+809 DLIIKFVNLLPVT

-871 AYSFTTVRIAKEQRN
+871 AYSFTTIRIAKEQQGKKK
-886 R
+886 

>member
-1 MKKTALAITAILCT
+1 MKKLVLAITAILST
-15 LGLYANKPDYGY
+15 LSLYANKPDYGY

-44 SLHWTSIGNG
+44 SLQWTSIGNG

-110 QDYPYVEGGSCVAP
+110 QDYPYVEGGSCVRPILVQGKNNEGWAV
-124 MIAHNGTAWVVT
+124 IYSTLDST
-136 YTTQDNK
+136 IY
-143 AYSLTSPDCRTWS
+143 AYGSADCRTWEKMDVS
-156 KAAPANGVVA
+156 VGNRPADTGSCQSPNFS
-166 RIADVMTDIVLDD
+166 TIVLND
-179 RPVEGQVHRVEW
+179 RQVEGQVHRVEW

-233 INGKERKDIS
+233 IHGKERKAIS

-275 AADRGGWHSLTAWE
+275 AADRGGWHSLTAWA

-346 RRSSGVRSTEV
+346 RKTSDKSS
-357 QTIAPNSDGSA
+357 
-368 KEVSSE
+368 
-374 LPATPK
+374 
-380 LLNSQKIKLLISL
+380 KLLISL
-393 VSEEGETLAEK
+393 VSEDNETLAEK
-404 GITVSSAEWK
+404 SITVSSAEWK

-782 GKLSVESR
+782 GKLSVESH

-871 AYSFTTVRIAKEQRN
+871 AYSFTTIRIAKEQAKKK
-886 R
+886 

>member
-1 MKKTALAITAILCT
+1 MNIIKKSVLALAIILST
-15 LGLYANKPDYGY
+15 FNLYANKPDYGY

-110 QDYPYVEGGSCVAP
+110 QDYPYVEGGSCVRPILVQGKNNEGWAV
-124 MIAHNGTAWVVT
+124 IYSTLDST
-136 YTTQDNK
+136 IY
-143 AYSLTSPDCRTWS
+143 AYGSADCRTWEKMDVS
-156 KAAPANGVVA
+156 VGNRPADTGSCQSPNFS
-166 RIADVMTDIVLDD
+166 TIVLND
-179 RPVEGQVHRVEW
+179 RQVEGQVHRVEW

-198 KRDDYLRNRQV
+198 KRDDYLCNRQV

-228 NARLT
+228 NAHLT
-233 INGKERKDIS
+233 IHGKERKAIS

-289 LKGEGSTVTVGT
+289 LKGEGSTVAIGT
-301 DRPIHANNCHYATL
+301 ERPIHANNCHYATL
-315 TTTAAGAT
+315 STSAVGAT
-323 WENGGYDGIALKAG
+323 LENGGYDGIALKAG
-337 DLYDLSLMV
+337 DLYDLSLMA
-346 RRSSGVRSTEV
+346 RKASGKSS
-357 QTIAPNSDGSA
+357 
-368 KEVSSE
+368 
-374 LPATPK
+374 
-380 LLNSQKIKLLISL
+380 KLLISL
-393 VSEEGETLAEK
+393 VGEEGETLASK
-404 GITVSSAEWK
+404 SITVGNAEWK
-414 SLKVTFKA
+414 TLKATLKA
-422 AKDAAKARL
+422 TKDAPKARL
-431 VITPQTVGAVDMD
+431 VIAPQTTGAVDID

-809 DLIIKFVNLLPVA
+809 DLIIKLVNLLPVA

-850 RTAVPTESTIEV
+850 RTAVPTESTIDV

-871 AYSFTTVRIAKEQRN
+871 AYSFTTIRIAKEQQGKKK
-886 R
+886 

>member
-1 MKKTALAITAILCT
+1 MKRLSLAFAAILCT
-15 LGLYANKPDYGY
+15 LSLYANKPDYGY
-27 LFSYVNG
+27 LFSYVSG
-34 RGIAFAYSSD
+34 RGLAFAYSSD
-44 SLHWTSIGNG
+44 SIHWSSIGNG

-69 KMFTPHLMRDSQG
+69 KMFAPYLTRDSQG

-110 QDYPYVEGGSCVAP
+110 QDYPYVEGGSCVRPILVQSKNNEGWAV
-124 MIAHNGTAWVVT
+124 IYSTLDST
-136 YTTQDNK
+136 IY
-143 AYSLTSPDCRTWS
+143 AYGSADCRTWEKMDVS
-156 KAAPANGVVA
+156 VGNRPANTGSCQSPNFS
-166 RIADVMTDIVLDD
+166 TIVLND
-179 RPVEGQVHRVEW
+179 RQVEGQVHRVEW

-289 LKGEGSTVTVGT
+289 LKGKGSTVTVGT

-346 RRSSGVRSTEV
+346 RKTSDKSS
-357 QTIAPNSDGSA
+357 
-368 KEVSSE
+368 
-374 LPATPK
+374 
-380 LLNSQKIKLLISL
+380 KLLISL
-393 VSEEGETLAEK
+393 VSEDNETLAEK
-404 GITVSSAEWK
+404 SITVSSAEWK

-482 CAAHGDGLDNM
+482 CAAHGNGLDNM

-506 QHMPNIWNY
+506 QHMPNIWHY

-596 GHPKPFNLKYIG
+596 GHSKPFNLKYIG

-653 WGWKLAKEKEIP
+653 WGWKLAKEKDIP

-713 ALCEALHLTNVE
+713 ALCEALHLVNVE

-775 SGDQYIT
+775 SGDQYLT
-782 GKLSVESR
+782 GFLKVESP
-790 RDDVRKRISTST
+790 RDDVRKRIATST

-809 DLIIKFVNLLPVA
+809 DLIIKLVNLLPVA

-829 TDCDALSTTATCTV
+829 NDCEAFATAATRTV
-843 LTGKPAD
+843 LTGTPTD
-850 RTAVPTESTIEV
+850 RKATPTESTIEV
-862 APQFSYEMP
+862 APQFNYEMP
-871 AYSFTTVRIAKEQRN
+871 PYSFTTIRMAKEQQGKKK
-886 R
+886 

>member
-1 MKKTALAITAILCT
+1 MKKLTLVIAAILCS
-15 LGLYANKPDYGY
+15 LCLYANKPDYGY

-44 SLHWTSIGNG
+44 SIHWTSIGNG

-69 KMFTPHLMRDSQG
+69 KMFTPHLTRDSQG

-110 QDYPYVEGGSCVAP
+110 QDYPFVEGGSCVAP
-124 MIAHNGTAWVVT
+124 MIAHNGTVWVVT
-136 YTTQDNK
+136 YTTMDNK
-143 AYSLTSPDCRTWS
+143 AYSLTSSDCRTWS
-156 KAAPANGVVA
+156 KATLADGAVA
-166 RIADVMTDIVLDD
+166 DIATAMTEISLND
-179 RPVEGQVHRVEW
+179 RQISGQIHYVEW

-198 KRDDYLRNRQV
+198 KRDDYLRNRQI

-233 INGKERKDIS
+233 IQGKERKAIS

-289 LKGEGSTVTVGT
+289 LKGEGSTITIGT
-301 DRPIHANNCHYATL
+301 ERPIHTNNCHYATL
-315 TTTAAGAT
+315 NTANVGAT
-323 WENGGYDGIALKAG
+323 FENGGYDGIALKAG
-337 DLYDLSLMV
+337 DLYDLSLMA
-346 RRSSGVRSTEV
+346 RKASNKSS
-357 QTIAPNSDGSA
+357 
-368 KEVSSE
+368 
-374 LPATPK
+374 K
-380 LLNSQKIKLLISL
+380 LLLSL
-393 VSEEGETLAEK
+393 VSEKHETLAAK
-404 GITVSSAEWK
+404 SITIGNADWK
-414 SLKVTFKA
+414 SLKMTLKA
-422 AKDAAKARL
+422 SKDAPKARL
-431 VITPQTVGAVDMD
+431 VIAPQTTGAVDVD

-459 GLRADLAQVIADMK
+459 GLRADLAQVIADMN

-556 QQGGVPMDEMDAF
+556 QQGGVPMEEMDAF

-621 RFNMIYDAVR
+621 RFTMIYDAVR

-680 NQDYYDHYDRNASEV
+680 NQDSYDHYDRNASEV
-695 YLGEYACHIAGRH
+695 YLGEYACHVASRH

-782 GKLSVESR
+782 GKLRVESR

-809 DLIIKFVNLLPVA
+809 DLIIKLVNLLPVA
-822 VTTAVEV
+822 VNTAVEV
-829 TDCDALSTTATCTV
+829 TDCEALSTTATCTV
-843 LTGKPAD
+843 LTGKPTD
-850 RTAVPTESTIEV
+850 RNAVPTESTIEV
-862 APQFSYEMP
+862 APQFNYDMP
-871 AYSFTTVRIAKEQRN
+871 PYSFTTIRIAKEQAKKK
-886 R
+886 